1 MNGQIVRGTLVFIC
15 VHTNDIERAPSKGLG
30 ARGELLKIVSEPASS
45 AGAKEKKN
53 PATEPRV
60 PRADGAV
67 PRVPPA
73 AVPRVP
79 PQLGAGEGS
88 WAEQGDPG
96 AGWYGHGAPASARGP
111 RRGMLPVAT
120 TTSSACGT
128 GACGGMRPWR
138 GGRSSR
144 LIASRGVFLQ
154 NTSDGSVQV
163 NPGCSYITAADTQH
177 AGDVLRCS
185 KARELQ
191 AEEPHPNITALGCAT
206 LNMELP

>member
-1 MNGQIVRGTLVFIC
+1 MNGQIVRGTLVFIF
-15 VHTNDIERAPSKGLG
+15 VRTNDIERAPSKGLG
-30 ARGELLKIVSEPASS
+30 ARGELLKIVSEPTSS

-79 PQLGAGEGS
+79 PWLGAGEGS

-111 RRGMLPVAT
+111 RRGTLPVAT
-120 TTSSACGT
+120 ATSSACG
-128 GACGGMRPWR
+128 GMLPWR
-138 GGRSSR
+138 GGRSSWLLLHVGFSSKTEVMAAFG
-144 LIASRGVFLQ
+144 LIPAVV
-154 NTSDGSVQV
+154 TSPQRTRS
-163 NPGCSYITAADTQH
+163 
-177 AGDVLRCS
+177 
-185 KARELQ
+185 
-191 AEEPHPNITALGCAT
+191 T
-206 LNMELP
+206 LAMC